1 MASGTSESEALAE
14 RIALRILGELDE
26 LDVQCYVDLWAD
38 DITSQAIL
46 HEITGNVMDAIKR
59 IRIDFKE
66 S

>member
-38 DITSQAIL
+38 DIASQAIL
-46 HEITGNVMDAIKR
+46 HETTGNVMDAIKR